1 MVIFNIDTIDGL
13 VNGSLG
19 NIVGIEDKNGEVKYI
34 TIQFDDEE
42 SGARQRQKFPG
53 LSAKYAGQNGTPI
66 EKRELDIPLS
76 LSAKIK
82 CQQFPLTLSWGITC
96 HKMQGQTVKK
106 GSKIIVHWNPKLKD
120 GMAYVM

>member
-1 MVIFNIDTIDGL
+1 MVIYNIDTVDGL

-34 TIQFDDEE
+34 TIEFDDQE
-42 SGARQRQKFPG
+42 SGARQRQKYPG

-66 EKRELDIPLS
+66 GIYEFDLPL
-76 LSAKIK
+76 AKMK
-82 CQQFPLTLSWGITC
+82 CHQFPLTLSWGITC
-96 HKMQGQTVKK
+96 HKMQGQTSKK
-106 GSKIIVHWNPKLKD
+106 GAKLVIHWHPKLRN